1 MILVTG
7 GTGLVGSRLLYDL
20 TKAGK
25 QVRAI
30 TRTKGNIGTFETY
43 SSSEPALRNLVEWI
57 EADLLD
63 LGSLEKATQGITSI
77 YHCAACVSFD
87 PKTAKM
93 MEQVN
98 IEGTAN
104 LVNLALDLP
113 NFESFTHVSSV
124 ATLGRAPGNAML
136 DEHSDWIPG
145 KHNSNYAISKYGA
158 EREVW
163 RASAEGLPVIIV
175 NPSIILGSGNGNSG
189 SSALFKKVKDGFPFY
204 TEGVSGFVD
213 VADVTRAMIS
223 LTEQKKFGERYIL
236 NADNITYRE
245 LFSMMAE
252 VMKVKAPG
260 IKVSPWL
267 SAIVWRLEKIRS
279 LITGKTP
286 FITKET
292 AYSAHQQRTYSGKK
306 IVDEIG
312 FKYTPLIESI
322 NRISQNF

>member
-25 QVRAI
+25 RVRAI
-30 TRTKGNIGTFETY
+30 ARTKGNLGTFETY
-43 SSSEPALRNLVEWI
+43 TASEPTLRDLVEWV

-63 LGSLEKATQGITSI
+63 LGSLEKATQGITAI
-77 YHCAACVSFD
+77 YHCAAIVSFD
-87 PKTAKM
+87 PKAAKM

-163 RASAEGLPVIIV
+163 RASAEGLPVVIV
-175 NPSIILGSGNGNSG
+175 NPSIILGPGNGKSG
-189 SSALFKKVKDGFPFY
+189 SSALFKKVKDGFQFY

-223 LTEQKKFGERYIL
+223 LTENKKFGERYIL

-245 LFSMMAE
+245 LFGMMAE
-252 VMKVKAPG
+252 SMKVKVPG
-260 IKVSPWL
+260 IKVSPML

-279 LITGKTP
+279 LVTGKTP

-292 AYSAHQQRTYSGKK
+292 AYSAHQQRTYSGNK
-306 IVDEIG
+306 IVVDTG
-312 FKYTPLIESI
+312 FKYSSLKESVI
-322 NRISQNF
+322 NISRTF

>member
-20 TKAGK
+20 TRAGK
-25 QVRAI
+25 RVRAI
-30 TRTKGNIGTFETY
+30 CRTKGNMGNFESYTTT
-43 SSSEPALRNLVEWI
+43 EPALRNLVEWI
-57 EADLLD
+57 EADMLD
-63 LGSLEKATQGITSI
+63 WASLERATAGVTSI
-77 YHCAACVSFD
+77 YHCAATVSFD
-87 PKTAKM
+87 PKTTKL

-113 NFESFTHVSSV
+113 DFESFTHVSSV
-124 ATLGRAPGNAML
+124 ATLGRAPGNTML

-163 RASAEGLPVIIV
+163 RASAEGLPVVIV
-175 NPSIILGSGNGNSG
+175 NPSIILGFGNGKSG

-204 TEGVSGFVD
+204 TDGVSGFVD

-223 LTEQKKFGERYIL
+223 LTENKKFGERYIL
-236 NADNITYRE
+236 NTDNITYQE
-245 LFSMMAE
+245 LFAMMAQS
-252 VMKVKAPG
+252 MNVKPPG

-279 LITGKTP
+279 LVTGKTP

-292 AYSAHQQRTYSGKK
+292 AYSAHQQRTYSGNK
-306 IVDEIG
+306 IVNDIG
-312 FKYTPLIESI
+312 FQYTPLKESVKNI
-322 NRISQNF
+322 CELF